1 MNEKERLLAAI
12 ADLHSYLVHHPDQ
25 ERCPVCPRWDE
36 LQQAALA
43 LVRAHDRDGE
53 LLDWLER
60 NPRHES
66 APYFDD
72 EAGAW
77 GFPYEV
83 SNAGGH
89 GGGVGFRHFGSLR
102 AAIDAA
108 MRAEG

>member
-1 MNEKERLLAAI
+1 MT
-12 ADLHSYLVHHPDQ
+12 D
-25 ERCPVCPRWDE
+25 DE
-36 LQQAALA
+36 LIEAMWRAYIGGRRFSMPNGIPAAMRQVLA
-43 LVRAHDRDGE
+43 VVRARDRDGE

>member
-1 MNEKERLLAAI
+1 MSIERYDCNSEMYQSHYGSFVRFDDHEAELAALRI
-12 ADLHSYLVHHPDQ
+12 ENDTL
-25 ERCPVCPRWDE
+25 
-36 LQQAALA
+36 
-43 LVRAHDRDGE
+43 RARDRDGE

-108 MRAEG
+108 IAAEGE

>member
-1 MNEKERLLAAI
+1 MT
-12 ADLHSYLVHHPDQ
+12 D
-25 ERCPVCPRWDE
+25 DE
-36 LQQAALA
+36 LIEAMWRAYIGGRRFSMPNGIPAAMRQVLA
-43 LVRAHDRDGE
+43 VVRAHDSDGE

-102 AAIDAA
+102 AAIGAA
-108 MRAEG
+108 RGES

>member
-1 MNEKERLLAAI
+1 MSDSHAKQDTPAAELAEARRE
-12 ADLHSYLVHHPDQ
+12 S
-25 ERCPVCPRWDE
+25 E
-36 LQQAALA
+36 AL
-43 LVRAHDRDGE
+43 RARDRDGE

-108 MRAEG
+108 IAAEGE